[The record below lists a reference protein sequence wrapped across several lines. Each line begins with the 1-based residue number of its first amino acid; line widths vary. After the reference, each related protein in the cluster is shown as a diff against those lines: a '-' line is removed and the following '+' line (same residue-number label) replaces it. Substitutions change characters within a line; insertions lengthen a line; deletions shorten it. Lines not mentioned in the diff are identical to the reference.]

1 MRSTRHQPTPVRM
14 AASCFVSCQMSL
26 RGSGLESLGRVN
38 QAPVVRVWGG
48 GSTFWKSPSC
58 AFTLSRLACLRKP
71 FCLVEFRCRGYGP
84 GAPATS
90 LPLLLPASAG
100 DMVLFERMG
109 SFRQSLLVTP
119 SYPGSRSVA
128 SQLNSRVGMSAECLT
143 GLPSSDS
150 LRRALRLCHLRRGHC
165 GGAIHLAALW
175 AQPVTGPWERAC

>member
-1 MRSTRHQPTPVRM
+1 MRSTRHQPTRVRM

-48 GSTFWKSPSC
+48 GSTFWNSPSC

-100 DMVLFERMG
+100 DM
-109 SFRQSLLVTP
+109 
-119 SYPGSRSVA
+119 
-128 SQLNSRVGMSAECLT
+128 VGMSAECLT